1 MLTDLHSEHSS
12 DPLYTSLK
20 TNIATFPDTHTDY
33 LLQNDLI
40 LYKEKI
46 MLSSTS
52 PLRAMIITE
61 LHSTFHAVNIGIQ
74 RTLAWVQVAFYWS
87 FIRREISDYI

>member
-1 MLTDLHSEHSS
+1 
-12 DPLYTSLK
+12 
-20 TNIATFPDTHTDY
+20 
-33 LLQNDLI
+33 
-40 LYKEKI
+40 

-87 FIRREISDYI
+87 FIRREISDYIR